1 MPKAEYLEIGQ
12 IVGTHGVRGE
22 LRVDPWCDSPEVLA
36 TVKTLYA
43 DAMGNGKL
51 SVKARPHKRIALMKI
66 SGVDTVED
74 AERLRGQVL
83 YVKRGDLKLDDGA
96 HFICDLIGMQVIDA
110 DSGEKYGEITD
121 VSSTGSNDVYHM
133 CAADG
138 REILIPAIP
147 AIIASIDVDSDTMRI
162 VPMKGLFDDE
172 I

>member
-22 LRVDPWCDSPEVLA
+22 LRVDPWCDSPDVLA
-36 TVKTLYA
+36 AVKTLYA
-43 DAMGNGKL
+43 DATGNGKL
-51 SVKARPHKRIALMKI
+51 SVKSRPHKRQVLMKI

-83 YVKRGDLKLDDGA
+83 FVKRGDLKLEEGA
-96 HFICDLIGMQVIDA
+96 HFICDLIGMQVLDA
-110 DSGEKYGEITD
+110 NSGEKYGEITE
-121 VSSTGSNDVYHM
+121 VTSTGSNDVYHM
-133 CAADG
+133 RTTDG

-147 AIIASIDVDSDTMRI
+147 AIIASIDIDSDTMRI

>member
-12 IVGTHGVRGE
+12 VVGTHGVRGE
-22 LRVDPWCDSPEVLA
+22 LRVDPWCDSPAVLA

-43 DAMGNGKL
+43 DAQGNGKW

-66 SGVDTVED
+66 HGVDTVED

-83 YVKRGDLKLDDGA
+83 YVKRGDLKLADGA
-96 HFICDLIGMQVIDA
+96 YFICDLIGMQVVDA
-110 DSGEKYGEITD
+110 DSGEEYGTITE

-133 CAADG
+133 QATDG

-147 AIIASIDVDSDTMRI
+147 AIIASIDVESDTMRI